1 MVMIYDHW
9 HGVRLDKRKTLI
21 TSPMKTLTQ
30 DNVQPYR
37 DKLKNWS
44 QQTIS
49 FLPFSLYHNERNEY
63 HFAIEPLLAP

>member
-1 MVMIYDHW
+1 
-9 HGVRLDKRKTLI
+9 
-21 TSPMKTLTQ
+21 MKTLTQ

-37 DKLKNWS
+37 DKLKKWS

-49 FLPFSLYHNERNEY
+49 FLPFSLYHNGRNEY